1 MKQLRVFVP
10 DQPPGFANYHGKQ
23 DDLYLFLKALRKGTH
38 IELHLFWPAESHEW
52 STATVRG
59 EFDRLVERPACTP
72 EIVLRPGFEGVEHD
86 LLGAARALCGKE
98 EGIAAILGTGSN
110 SCYFDG
116 KKIKENITALGF
128 I

>member
-86 LLGAARALCGKE
+86 LLGDVGFSLSYVDSILLLIDEIVDERKTLHLKE
-98 EGIAAILGTGSN
+98 RST
-110 SCYFDG
+110 
-116 KKIKENITALGF
+116 
-128 I
+128 